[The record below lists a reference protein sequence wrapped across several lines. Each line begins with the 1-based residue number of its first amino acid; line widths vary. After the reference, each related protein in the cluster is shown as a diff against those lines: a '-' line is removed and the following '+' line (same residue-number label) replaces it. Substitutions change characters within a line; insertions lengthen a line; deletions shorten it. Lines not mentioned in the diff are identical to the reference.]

1 MAASHPAW
9 VGMAQGDPVTQG
21 THLGREVA
29 CCVVLENCP
38 LMGDMR
44 GLEAVVRYSIIPEAL
59 GRGPSEGL

>member
-1 MAASHPAW
+1 
-9 VGMAQGDPVTQG
+9 MAQGDPVTQG

-44 GLEAVVRYSIIPEAL
+44 GLEAVVRYSSIPEAL